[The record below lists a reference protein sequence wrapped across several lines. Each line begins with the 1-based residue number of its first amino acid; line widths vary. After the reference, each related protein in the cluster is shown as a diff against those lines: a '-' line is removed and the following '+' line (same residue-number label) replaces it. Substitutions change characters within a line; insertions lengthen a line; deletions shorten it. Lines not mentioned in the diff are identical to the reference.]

1 MASTRFFRAQGRILG
16 RLPESGTSDRVRRTS
31 DLVRVAPVAAAVD
44 HQGNEF
50 RSASASIVFANLGKS
65 LVLTR
70 GRDPHSSAIN
80 VDTLRAWV
88 PAGETQGWPSAG
100 GSCGHSGI
108 ED

>member
-16 RLPESGTSDRVRRTS
+16 RLPESGSRDRVRRTS
-31 DLVRVAPVAAAVD
+31 DLVRVALVAAAVD
-44 HQGNEF
+44 HQGNQL
-50 RSASASIVFANLGKS
+50 SSTGASIVFAHLGKS

-80 VDTLRAWV
+80 VDTVRAWV
-88 PAGETQGWPSAG
+88 PG

>member
-16 RLPESGTSDRVRRTS
+16 CLPESGTSDRVRRTS
-31 DLVRVAPVAAAVD
+31 DLVRVAPFAAAVD
-44 HQGNEF
+44 HQRNEF
-50 RSASASIVFANLGKS
+50 RSTGASIVFAHLGNS
-65 LVLTR
+65 LALTR